1 MSLKNLNFRI
11 QNLKL
16 YFLASISWTNKEK
29 KIIKETIILF
39 REFVSFKK
47 KF

>member
-1 MSLKNLNFRI
+1 MSLKNSNFRI

-16 YFLASISWTNKEK
+16 YFLTPISWTNKEK

-39 REFVSFKK
+39 REFV